1 MWMSIVTQLG
11 QHDAYMVQPPFSYS
25 TLGSFQCDSG
35 ETSWPSVM
43 MGTTPVSLGVKAAA
57 GAGAGNGPDAGC
69 DARALGEGVAAAPTV
84 VVPGVSADVE
94 GATVP
99 APAAS
104 APAAGEVPSAPP
116 PPPQAARTEA
126 NAAGP

>member
-43 MGTTPVSLGVKAAA
+43 MGVTPVSLEDSAAVGAGAGAVVGA
-57 GAGAGNGPDAGC
+57 GAGAGAVATGPGAGVG
-69 DARALGEGVAAAPTV
+69 AGAGAGAVHHRLRANAGVAMPATATAP
-84 VVPGVSADVE
+84 
-94 GATVP
+94 
-99 APAAS
+99 
-104 APAAGEVPSAPP
+104 
-116 PPPQAARTEA
+116 
-126 NAAGP
+126 